1 MPKKLFL
8 SIVVLSLVS
17 FSLQL
22 TCADKRIFETT
33 SNMVIPPANSTKDI
47 TKAYNGPASCA
58 TLAPSENTTYGMCC
72 YIKVKFENTLNEEKY
87 THKGCY
93 EVPIQYLS
101 DNDSYDIDDLIDQ
114 LKGFFKGNN
123 TYNDAGYA
131 LEEKSFDIDCSSKY
145 LQLFGLAFLI
155 LLL

>member
-22 TCADKRIFETT
+22 KCKDKTIFSED
-33 SNMVIPPANSTKDI
+33 VKIPPANSTKDI
-47 TKAYNGPASCA
+47 TYAYNGPASCA
-58 TLAPSENTTYGMCC
+58 TLTPTDETYGICC

-123 TYNDAGYA
+123 SYPDYQ

>member
-22 TCADKRIFETT
+22 TCADKSIFSE
-33 SNMVIPPANSTKDI
+33 NVKIPPANSTKDI
-47 TKAYNGPASCA
+47 TYAYNGPASCA
-58 TLAPSENTTYGMCC
+58 TLPPTENATYGVCC

-93 EVPIQYLS
+93 EVPIEYLS
-101 DNDSYDIDDLIDQ
+101 DNDNYDIDDLIDQ
-114 LKGFFKGNN
+114 LKGYFKGNN

>member
-22 TCADKRIFETT
+22 KCKDKTIFSED
-33 SNMVIPPANSTKDI
+33 VKIPPANSTKDI
-47 TKAYNGPASCA
+47 TYAYNGPASCA
-58 TLAPSENTTYGMCC
+58 TLTPTDETYGICC

-114 LKGFFKGNN
+114 LKGYFKGNN
-123 TYNDAGYA
+123 TYTDYQ

>member
-22 TCADKRIFETT
+22 TCADKTIFSE
-33 SNMVIPPANSTKDI
+33 NVKIPPANSIKDI

-58 TLAPSENTTYGMCC
+58 TLTPTDETYGICC

-114 LKGFFKGNN
+114 LKGYFKGNN
-123 TYNDAGYA
+123 TYTDYQ

>member
-1 MPKKLFL
+1 MPKKLIL
-8 SIVVLSLVS
+8 SIVVLSLAS
-17 FSLQL
+17 FCLDLECTNKTIFSS
-22 TCADKRIFETT
+22 KRII
-33 SNMVIPPANSTKDI
+33 NPGYQTKDR
-47 TKAYNGPASCA
+47 TLAYNKVASCA
-58 TLAPSENTTYGMCC
+58 TLTPTENPDYGVCC

-93 EVPIQYLS
+93 EVPIEYLS
-101 DNDSYDIDDLIDQ
+101 DNDNYDIDDLIDQ
-114 LKGFFKGNN
+114 LKGYFKGNN
-123 TYNDAGYA
+123 SYTDYQ

>member
-17 FSLQL
+17 LSLQGS
-22 TCADKRIFETT
+22 CALKSIFSE
-33 SNMVIPPANSTKDI
+33 NVKIPPENSTKDI

-58 TLAPSENTTYGMCC
+58 TLTPTINTTHGMCC

-93 EVPIQYLS
+93 EVSIEYLS
-101 DNDSYDIDDLIDQ
+101 DNDNYDIDDLIDE

>member
-17 FSLQL
+17 LSLQL
-22 TCADKRIFETT
+22 KCTDNAIFSED
-33 SNMVIPPANSTKDI
+33 VRIPPANSTKDI
-47 TKAYNGPASCA
+47 TYAYNGPASCA
-58 TLAPSENTTYGMCC
+58 TLSPTEDKTNGMCC

-101 DNDSYDIDDLIDQ
+101 DNDSYDIDDLIEQ
-114 LKGFFKGNN
+114 LKNNFRGNN
-123 TYNDAGYA
+123 SYTDYQ

>member
-22 TCADKRIFETT
+22 SCADKKIFETT
-33 SNMVIPPANSTKDI
+33 SDMIIPPKKSTKDI
-47 TKAYNGPASCA
+47 TYAYNGPASCA
-58 TLAPSENTTYGMCC
+58 TLTPTINTTHGVCC

-114 LKGFFKGNN
+114 LKGYFKGNN
-123 TYNDAGYA
+123 SYTDYQ

>member
-17 FSLQL
+17 FSLQGE
-22 TCADKRIFETT
+22 CKDKRIFSE
-33 SNMVIPPANSTKDI
+33 NVKIPPENSIKDI
-47 TKAYNGPASCA
+47 TYAYNGPASCA
-58 TLAPSENTTYGMCC
+58 TLTPTDETYGICC

-93 EVPIQYLS
+93 EVPIEYLS
-101 DNDSYDIDDLIDQ
+101 DNDRYDIDDLIDQ
-114 LKGFFKGNN
+114 LKGYFRGNN
-123 TYNDAGYA
+123 SYTDYQ

>member
-22 TCADKRIFETT
+22 TCADKRIFSED
-33 SNMVIPPANSTKDI
+33 VKIPPASSTKDI

-58 TLAPSENTTYGMCC
+58 TLSPTEDKTYGMCC

-93 EVPIQYLS
+93 EVPIEYLS
-101 DNDSYDIDDLIDQ
+101 DNDRYDIDDLIDQ
-114 LKGFFKGNN
+114 LKGYFKGNN
-123 TYNDAGYA
+123 SYPDYQ

>member
-22 TCADKRIFETT
+22 TCKDKSIFSE
-33 SNMVIPPANSTKDI
+33 NVKIPPANSTKDI
-47 TKAYNGPASCA
+47 TYAYNGPASCA
-58 TLAPSENTTYGMCC
+58 TLTPTDETYGICC

-114 LKGFFKGNN
+114 LKGYFKGNN
-123 TYNDAGYA
+123 TYTDYQ

>member
-22 TCADKRIFETT
+22 TCADKRIFSED
-33 SNMVIPPANSTKDI
+33 VKIPPGNSTKDI
-47 TKAYNGPASCA
+47 TYAYNGPASCA
-58 TLAPSENTTYGMCC
+58 TLTPTNETYGVCC

-123 TYNDAGYA
+123 SYPDYQ

>member
-22 TCADKRIFETT
+22 KCKDKTIFSED
-33 SNMVIPPANSTKDI
+33 VKIPPANSTKDI
-47 TKAYNGPASCA
+47 TYAYNGPASCA
-58 TLAPSENTTYGMCC
+58 TLTPTDETYGICC

-114 LKGFFKGNN
+114 LKGYFRGNN
-123 TYNDAGYA
+123 SYTDYQ

>member
-17 FSLQL
+17 FSLQGE
-22 TCADKRIFETT
+22 CKDKRIFSE
-33 SNMVIPPANSTKDI
+33 NVKIPPENSIKDI
-47 TKAYNGPASCA
+47 TYAYNGPASCA
-58 TLAPSENTTYGMCC
+58 TLTPTDETYGICC

-93 EVPIQYLS
+93 EVPIEYLS
-101 DNDSYDIDDLIDQ
+101 DNDNYDIDDLIDQ
-114 LKGFFKGNN
+114 LKGYFKGNN
-123 TYNDAGYA
+123 TYTDYQ

>member
-58 TLAPSENTTYGMCC
+58 TLPPTENSTYGMCC

-93 EVPIQYLS
+93 EVPIEYLS
-101 DNDSYDIDDLIDQ
+101 DNDNYDIDDLIDQ

-123 TYNDAGYA
+123 SYPDYQ

>member
-17 FSLQL
+17 FSLQGE
-22 TCADKRIFETT
+22 CKDKRIFSE
-33 SNMVIPPANSTKDI
+33 NVKIPPENSTKDI
-47 TKAYNGPASCA
+47 TYAYNGPASCA
-58 TLAPSENTTYGMCC
+58 TLTPTDETYGICC

-114 LKGFFKGNN
+114 LKGYFKGNN
-123 TYNDAGYA
+123 TYTDYQ

>member
-17 FSLQL
+17 FSLQGE
-22 TCADKRIFETT
+22 CKDKRIFSED
-33 SNMVIPPANSTKDI
+33 VKIPPANSTKDI
-47 TKAYNGPASCA
+47 TYAYNGPASCA
-58 TLAPSENTTYGMCC
+58 TLTPTDETYGICC

-93 EVPIQYLS
+93 EVPIEYLS

>member
-22 TCADKRIFETT
+22 TCADKSIFSE
-33 SNMVIPPANSTKDI
+33 NVKIPPANSTKDI

-58 TLAPSENTTYGMCC
+58 TLTPTINTTHGMCC

-93 EVPIQYLS
+93 EVPIEYLS
-101 DNDSYDIDDLIDQ
+101 DNDNYDIDDLIDE

>member
-17 FSLQL
+17 LSLQL
-22 TCADKRIFETT
+22 KCTDKAIFSED
-33 SNMVIPPANSTKDI
+33 VRIPPANSTKDI
-47 TKAYNGPASCA
+47 TYAYNGPASCA
-58 TLAPSENTTYGMCC
+58 TLSPTEDKTNGMCC

-101 DNDSYDIDDLIDQ
+101 DNDNYDIDDLIDQ

-123 TYNDAGYA
+123 SYPDYQ

>member
-22 TCADKRIFETT
+22 TCADKSIFSE
-33 SNMVIPPANSTKDI
+33 NVKIPPENSTKDI
-47 TKAYNGPASCA
+47 TYAYNGPASCA
-58 TLAPSENTTYGMCC
+58 TLPPTKNSTYGMCC

-93 EVPIQYLS
+93 EVPIEYLS
-101 DNDSYDIDDLIDQ
+101 DNDNYDIDDLIDQ
-114 LKGFFKGNN
+114 LKGYFKGNN

>member
-22 TCADKRIFETT
+22 KCKDKTIFSED
-33 SNMVIPPANSTKDI
+33 VKIPPANSTKDI
-47 TKAYNGPASCA
+47 TYAYNGPASCA
-58 TLAPSENTTYGMCC
+58 TLTPTDETYGICC

-93 EVPIQYLS
+93 EVPIEYLS
-101 DNDSYDIDDLIDQ
+101 DNDNYDIDDLIDE
-114 LKGFFKGNN
+114 LKGYFKGNN
-123 TYNDAGYA
+123 SYPDYQ

>member
-22 TCADKRIFETT
+22 TCADKRIFSED
-33 SNMVIPPANSTKDI
+33 VKIPPANSTKDI
-47 TKAYNGPASCA
+47 TYAYNGPASCA
-58 TLAPSENTTYGMCC
+58 TLTPTDETYGICC

-93 EVPIQYLS
+93 EVPIEYLS
-101 DNDSYDIDDLIDQ
+101 DNDRYDIDDLIDQ
-114 LKGFFKGNN
+114 LKGYFRGNN
-123 TYNDAGYA
+123 SYTDYQ

>member
-22 TCADKRIFETT
+22 KCKDKTIFSED
-33 SNMVIPPANSTKDI
+33 VKIPPANSTKDI
-47 TKAYNGPASCA
+47 TYAYNGPASCA
-58 TLAPSENTTYGMCC
+58 TLTPTDETYGICC

-101 DNDSYDIDDLIDQ
+101 DNDSYDIDDLIEQ
-114 LKGFFKGNN
+114 LKNNFRGNN
-123 TYNDAGYA
+123 SYTDYQ

>member
-22 TCADKRIFETT
+22 KCKDKTIFSED
-33 SNMVIPPANSTKDI
+33 VKIPPANSTKDI
-47 TKAYNGPASCA
+47 TYAYNGPASCA
-58 TLAPSENTTYGMCC
+58 TLTPTDETYGICC

-93 EVPIQYLS
+93 EVPIEYLS
-101 DNDSYDIDDLIDQ
+101 DNDNYDIDDLIDQ
-114 LKGFFKGNN
+114 LKGYFKGNN
-123 TYNDAGYA
+123 SYPDYQ

>member
-17 FSLQL
+17 LSLQL
-22 TCADKRIFETT
+22 KCTDKAIFSED
-33 SNMVIPPANSTKDI
+33 VRIPPANSTKDI
-47 TKAYNGPASCA
+47 TYAYNGPASCA
-58 TLAPSENTTYGMCC
+58 TLSPTEDKTYGMCC

-123 TYNDAGYA
+123 SYPDYQ

>member
-22 TCADKRIFETT
+22 TCADKSIFSE
-33 SNMVIPPANSTKDI
+33 NVKIPPANSTKDI
-47 TKAYNGPASCA
+47 TYAYNGPASCA
-58 TLAPSENTTYGMCC
+58 TLTPTNETYGVCC

-123 TYNDAGYA
+123 SYPDYQ

>member
-22 TCADKRIFETT
+22 TCADKSIFSE
-33 SNMVIPPANSTKDI
+33 NVKIPPANSIKDI

-58 TLAPSENTTYGMCC
+58 TLTPTDETYGICC

-114 LKGFFKGNN
+114 LKGYFKGNN
-123 TYNDAGYA
+123 TYTDYQ

>member
-17 FSLQL
+17 LSLQL
-22 TCADKRIFETT
+22 KCTDKRIFSED
-33 SNMVIPPANSTKDI
+33 VRIPPANSTKDI
-47 TKAYNGPASCA
+47 TYAYNGPASCA
-58 TLAPSENTTYGMCC
+58 TLSPTEDKTYGMCC

-123 TYNDAGYA
+123 SYPDYQ

>member
-17 FSLQL
+17 LSLQL
-22 TCADKRIFETT
+22 KCTDNAIFSED
-33 SNMVIPPANSTKDI
+33 VRIPPANSTKDI
-47 TKAYNGPASCA
+47 TYAYNGPASCA
-58 TLAPSENTTYGMCC
+58 TLSPTEDKTNGMCC

-123 TYNDAGYA
+123 SYPDYQ

>member
-22 TCADKRIFETT
+22 TCADKKIFETT
-33 SNMVIPPANSTKDI
+33 SDMVIPPKNSTKDI
-47 TKAYNGPASCA
+47 TYAYNGPASCA
-58 TLAPSENTTYGMCC
+58 TLTPTINTTHGVCC

-93 EVPIQYLS
+93 EVPIEFLS
-101 DNDSYDIDDLIDQ
+101 DNDNYDIDDLIDQ
-114 LKGFFKGNN
+114 LKGYFKGNN